1 MSPDERAVWA
11 AAYAAGL
18 SAAALDPPCTKDLDA
33 EDLEQYLFE
42 LADNSVAVWHLHE
55 FKKTYL
61 GGGKWVRVRDIKEL
75 TVGDKIAYDWTS
87 DSYRTGFGMRLLQ
100 LGTVVTARPG
110 CVEAEH
116 DHTNLYC
123 KSGTTLV
130 DEMFATRIVFKRT

>member
-1 MSPDERAVWA
+1 MTAHYTDDTVTLHYGDNRVVLA
-11 AAYAAGL
+11 
-18 SAAALDPPCTKDLDA
+18 
-33 EDLEQYLFE
+33 E

-61 GGGKWVRVRDIKEL
+61 GGGKWVHVRDIKEL
-75 TVGDKIAYDWTS
+75 VVGDKIAYDWTS